1 MNVMKVW
8 KLMYAAAGVFLA
20 AGSVVTAEHGLSEVN
35 RDIYQKALALDE
47 EMKKLGFG
55 DFSLRDRKVRFY
67 DGDYDYVVQEDAAEQ
82 VTVKKEKAQ
91 LDVFAGTTL
100 EVDGQWQVLLP
111 TYEQFSGLFD
121 ALGTL
126 GSYQQGMQDGS
137 FAFSESGYDADLH
150 TATIWHEAFHAW
162 QAENWQESMEALTGQ
177 TEDENSVDIIVREV
191 DTNQTLASL
200 FTREMGFLMKAY
212 DAKDLTEKKMWA
224 AKALETARERAERL
238 SDGARAMEY
247 YLENYEGSAR
257 YVESMAYRELAG
269 DAAWR
274 DIYLKEFQ
282 YENGSEKY
290 YHMGMLKCVLL
301 DQLTDGWQQDFSD
314 EMGLDDL
321 LYGGIYGGEKICDP
335 GSR

>member
-8 KLMYAAAGVFLA
+8 KFMYVAAGVFLA
-20 AGSVVTAEHGLSEVN
+20 AGSVVTAEHGLSEMN
-35 RDIYQKALALDE
+35 RDIYQNALALDE
-47 EMKKLGFG
+47 EMEKLGFG

-67 DGDYDYVVQEDAAEQ
+67 DGNYDYVVQTDAAEQ
-82 VTVKKEKAQ
+82 ITVNKEKAQ

-100 EVDGQWQVLLP
+100 EVDGEWQVLLP

-126 GSYQQGMQDGS
+126 DSYQQGMRDGS
-137 FAFSESGYDADLH
+137 FAFSESGYGTDMH

-162 QAENWQESMEALTGQ
+162 QAENWQESMDVLMDQAG
-177 TEDENSVDIIVREV
+177 DENPEDIIVREV
-191 DTNQTLASL
+191 DTSQALTSL
-200 FTREMGFLMKAY
+200 FNEEMRLLMKAY
-212 DAKDLTEKKMWA
+212 DAKDLTEKKMWT
-224 AKALETARERAERL
+224 AKALETAGERAEKL

-274 DIYLKEFQ
+274 DVYLKEFQ
-282 YENGSEKY
+282 YENGSGKY

-314 EMGLDDL
+314 EMGIDEL
-321 LYGGIYGGEKICDP
+321 LYGGVYGGEKICDP

>member
-8 KLMYAAAGVFLA
+8 KFMYVAAGVFLA
-20 AGSVVTAEHGLSEVN
+20 AGSVVTAEHGLSEMN
-35 RDIYQKALALDE
+35 RDIYQNALALDE
-47 EMKKLGFG
+47 EMEKLGFG

-67 DGDYDYVVQEDAAEQ
+67 DGNYDYVVQTDAAEQ
-82 VTVKKEKAQ
+82 ITVNKEKAQ

-100 EVDGQWQVLLP
+100 EVDGEWQVLLP

-126 GSYQQGMQDGS
+126 DSYQQGMRDGS
-137 FAFSESGYDADLH
+137 FAFSESGYGTDMH

-162 QAENWQESMEALTGQ
+162 QAENWQESMDALMDLAG
-177 TEDENSVDIIVREV
+177 DENPEDIIVREV
-191 DTNQTLASL
+191 DTSQALTSL
-200 FTREMGFLMKAY
+200 FNEEMRLLMKAY
-212 DAKDLTEKKMWA
+212 DAKDLTEKKMWT
-224 AKALETARERAERL
+224 AKALETARVRAEWL

-274 DIYLKEFQ
+274 DVYLKEFQ
-282 YENGSEKY
+282 YENGSGKY

-314 EMGLDDL
+314 EMGIDKL
-321 LYGGIYGGEKICDP
+321 LYGGVYGGEKICDP